1 MRIVI
6 KLGGS
11 ILFKDTELNF
21 EVVRKWLEAISALAD
36 RHKIVVVVGGGSP
49 ARQYIGWARD
59 LGLSEFECDT
69 LGILV
74 SRLNAKLLTYLA
86 RREYKELR
94 VFWDTPSSVYDLPS
108 LIDTYDIVFCGGFVP
123 GQSTIGVATEVC
135 EAIGSKHLF
144 VATDVDGIYN
154 KNPKHFPDAK
164 KVDIITA
171 SELIEM
177 FAGAEQIAGTYRLFD
192 LQSLKII
199 QRSGIIVTVFD
210 GRNIDICV
218 DVIEKV
224 LARRFD
230 DAKKFASIVYPH

>member
-1 MRIVI
+1 MNIVLKI
-6 KLGGS
+6 GGS
-11 ILFKDTELNF
+11 ILFKDLNLNF
-21 EVVRKWLEAISALAD
+21 GLLERLITNIGRLAN
-36 RHKIVVVVGGGSP
+36 RNKIVIVTGGGRP
-49 ARQYIGWARD
+49 ARMYIDWCRS